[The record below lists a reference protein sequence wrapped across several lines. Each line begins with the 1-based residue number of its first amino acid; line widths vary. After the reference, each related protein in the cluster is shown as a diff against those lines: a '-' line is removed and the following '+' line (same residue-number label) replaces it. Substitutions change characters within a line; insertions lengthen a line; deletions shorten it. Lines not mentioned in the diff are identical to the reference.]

1 MAKRISRQSQ
11 QQQLM
16 QSWGVRAGLA
26 IIFLGLAY
34 GFISLAID
42 TGSLLEYTAA
52 ILSLWYGVV
61 NAIKAVKLGFSH

>member
-16 QSWGVRAGLA
+16 QSWEVRAALA
-26 IIFLGLAY
+26 IIFIALAY

-42 TGSLLEYTAA
+42 SGSLLEYTAA
-52 ILSLWYGVV
+52 ILSLWYGLY
-61 NAIKAVKLGFSH
+61 NAIRAFRLVLAH